1 MAVDYDI
8 VIIGGSLTG
17 RYAATIA
24 TQFQATVALV
34 EPPQQA
40 IFPNLLIP
48 HALAYSG
55 KLRQQPG
62 EIALGIS
69 ADNQSTTQWVDVMQ
83 GAKGVVANVE
93 EQYSPAVLAALGVDV
108 ISGIGQF
115 ERTPSLTFSVNQRQ
129 LRSRSYLLATGSR
142 PVIPNIEGLQATG
155 YYTLPEVFSVLTSP
169 NPPTRWVIVGGDP
182 SGIQMAQIF
191 TRFGLDVT
199 LIVKHSCILP
209 QEDPAIAQLIQ
220 AALEAE
226 GVRILTGTP
235 VTQIKQIQ
243 GKKWVQAGNQAI
255 ETDEIL
261 LCAGQQPDLAH
272 LNLETVGVQSH
283 RNRLAI
289 NAKLQTTH
297 PRIYACGEAIGGY
310 PLTNIAN
317 YEAAIA
323 LKNALYFPRNRVD
336 YSSIPWAVFS
346 EPQLARVGLTETQAR
361 RGYGDVVVLRQYF
374 KSVAAAQMEMAT
386 TGVCQVVLLPNGE
399 ILGATI
405 VGSYAAELIHVFSLA
420 IAQRMKIDKIAQL
433 APVYPSFSEIFA
445 QIAILAYQ
453 TQLIRPSILDQF
465 LALWCR

>member
-1 MAVDYDI
+1 MIDYDV

-24 TQFQATVALV
+24 TQFEAKVALV
-34 EPPQQA
+34 EPPQQE
-40 IFPNLLIP
+40 FPYLLTP
-48 HALAYSG
+48 YALTSLG
-55 KLRQQPG
+55 KLRQQYS
-62 EIALGIS
+62 EIAS
-69 ADNQSTTQWVDVMQ
+69 DAVHPNTVQWAEVMQ
-83 GAKGVVANVE
+83 KAKGVVTNIE
-93 EQYSPAVLAALGVDV
+93 ELYSPVILAALGVDV

-129 LRSRSYLLATGSR
+129 LRSRKFLLATGSR
-142 PVIPNIEGLQATG
+142 PVIPNIEGLQATA
-155 YYTLPEVFSVLTSP
+155 YYTLPEVLSVLTSP
-169 NPPTRWVIVGGDP
+169 NPPTRWVIMGGNP

-199 LIVKHSCILP
+199 LIVRHSRILP
-209 QEDPAIAQLIQ
+209 QEDPEITQLIQ

-226 GVRILTGTP
+226 GVRILTATP
-235 VTQIKQIQ
+235 VSQIKQIQ

-272 LNLETVGVQSH
+272 LNLKAAGVRSH
-283 RNRLAI
+283 CNRLVL

-297 PRIYACGEAIGGY
+297 PRIYACGDAIGGY
-310 PLTNIAN
+310 SFLNIAN

-323 LKNALYFPRNRVD
+323 LKNGLFFPRHRVD
-336 YSSIPWAVFS
+336 YSSIPWAVFCD
-346 EPQLARVGLTETQAR
+346 PQLARVGLSETQAR
-361 RGYGDVVVLRQYF
+361 CSYSNVVVLRQYF
-374 KSVAAAQMEMAT
+374 KSVAAAHLEMTT
-386 TGVCQVVLLPNGE
+386 TGVCKVVLAPTGE

-405 VGSYAAELIHVFSLA
+405 VGSYAAELIHVFGLA
-420 IAQRMKIDKIAQL
+420 IAQRIKIDKIAQL

-453 TQLIRPSILDQF
+453 TQLIRPSILDRF
-465 LALWCR
+465 LALWN